1 MPILVLMTKEF
12 FKMKTTNTNITDV
25 FFDLDHT
32 LWDFEKNSALA
43 FETIFKMQNL
53 AINMPDFLHF
63 YVPINRA
70 YWEKYRKD
78 EITQKEL
85 RFGRLKE
92 TFDLLKFAIADDL
105 IDFLSE
111 EYIFYL
117 PKYNHLFDGTI
128 EILDYLKPKYN
139 LHIITNGFAEIQ
151 GNKMNNSYI
160 SHYFK
165 TITNSE
171 MAGVKKPNSL
181 IFDYALDLAQAKK
194 ENSIMIGDCIEADVQ
209 GALNAGLDA
218 ILFTESNEQVAENIK
233 QVNHLLELKKYL

>member
-1 MPILVLMTKEF
+1 
-12 FKMKTTNTNITDV
+12 MKTTNTNITDV

-43 FETIFKMQNL
+43 FETIFKMQDL
-53 AINMPDFLHF
+53 AVNMSDFLHF

-92 TFDLLKFAIADDL
+92 TFDLLEFEIEDDL

-209 GALNAGLDA
+209 GALDAGLDA

>member
-1 MPILVLMTKEF
+1 M
-12 FKMKTTNTNITDV
+12 
-25 FFDLDHT
+25 
-32 LWDFEKNSALA
+32 
-43 FETIFKMQNL
+43 
-53 AINMPDFLHF
+53 
-63 YVPINRA
+63 
-70 YWEKYRKD
+70 
-78 EITQKEL
+78 
-85 RFGRLKE
+85 
-92 TFDLLKFAIADDL
+92 
-105 IDFLSE
+105 SE

-117 PKYNHLFDGTI
+117 PKYNHLFEGTI

-209 GALNAGLDA
+209 GALDAGLDA
-218 ILFTESNEQVAENIK
+218 ILFTESSEQVVENIK